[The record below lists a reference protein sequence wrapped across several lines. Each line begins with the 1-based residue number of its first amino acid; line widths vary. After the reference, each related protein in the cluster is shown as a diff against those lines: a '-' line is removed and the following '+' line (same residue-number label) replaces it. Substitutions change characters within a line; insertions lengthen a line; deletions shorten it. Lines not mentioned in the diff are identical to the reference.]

1 MRARRLSNALAVGG
15 VMLGVAL
22 VMSGTSASAE
32 DAKRVRIFDDCDV
45 ASFNA
50 AFGPGTCV
58 GDGRTTVDEFIAQLT
73 ANGNV
78 ANRAAKGWAF
88 KPGSFHIDADEHVD
102 AVSRGGEFHT
112 FTEVAQFGGGCVTP
126 LNDLLGLTAVPECD
140 GVLVTP
146 GVPGP
151 VPPAFIA
158 TGVPPGGQLPV
169 AGLSPGEHKFQCL
182 IHPWMQSVVDVR
194 ADDHGG
200 HGEG

>member
-1 MRARRLSNALAVGG
+1 VRARRLSNALAVGG

-32 DAKRVRIFDDCDV
+32 DAKRVRLLDDCDV

-58 GDGRTTVDEFIAQLT
+58 GDGRTTVDDFVAQLT

-78 ANRAAKGWAF
+78 PNKAVRGWAF
-88 KPGSFHIDADEHVD
+88 KPGSFHIDAGDHID

-112 FTEVAQFGGGCVTP
+112 FTEVANFGGGCIP
-126 LNDLLGLTAVPECD
+126 QLNVILGLSPVPECD
-140 GVLVTP
+140 AVTETP
-146 GVPGP
+146 DGP
-151 VPPAFIA
+151 VPTAFIT
-158 TGVPPGGQLPV
+158 TGVAPGGQLPV

-182 IHPWMQSVVDVR
+182 IHPWMESVVDVR

-200 HGEG
+200 HGED